1 MSALTKNINISDN
14 NTSVTKISAQAR
26 IDYIL
31 RFSKQAILV
40 IDESVEQNT
49 TISNQLL
56 ANLPEQHNVAY
67 VALSS
72 QFNNIQIR
80 CRIIEQLYTGELF
93 DPEISLA
100 VSVINLAKKSK
111 QSISIVLDRAQHLSL
126 QISHELTQL
135 ALIAKKSN
143 LTVNVVM
150 FGSLQAGR
158 NIAINKS
165 LFDNKLSLLSSQ
177 SGQLLSPTSSIFK
190 KSSIKWSFSKRNKW
204 LLSAAILLILISAL
218 VIKLLHLDS
227 FNFAKPITALGSDNV
242 SLTKTLSQPQTMV
255 IESKN
260 VSQSSSD
267 ITTDEI
273 IKTYER
279 AVPTDIYLSLVSP
292 KTVVIKKN
300 EPLPATSF
308 DIISA
313 ITTSEADTVIETQ
326 LESAINV
333 LPQEEQSTIPTSKV
347 AINHT
352 NSLQVDNDFYATKT
366 GYVIQLSA
374 FSDLALPQEYLKALD
389 SIEYHIYQRLL
400 NDQPLMVFTSKVY
413 AEKSAAQAALST
425 LPALLLSRQPWIKP
439 TSIVNNEINA
449 FQSSQ

>member
-1 MSALTKNINISDN
+1 MSALTKNINISDD

-218 VIKLLHLDS
+218 VIKLLQLDS
-227 FNFAKPITALGSDNV
+227 FNFAKPITALSTDNV

-260 VSQSSSD
+260 ASQSNSD

-279 AVPTDIYLSLVSP
+279 AVPEDIYLSLVSP

-313 ITTSEADTVIETQ
+313 ITTNETDTLIETQ
-326 LESAINV
+326 IENAMNV
-333 LPQEEQSTIPTSKV
+333 LPQEEQSAVTTSRA
-347 AINHT
+347 AINRT
-352 NSLQVDNDFYATKT
+352 NSLQVDNDFYADKT

-425 LPALLLSRQPWIKP
+425 LPVSLLSRQPWIKP

-449 FQSSQ
+449 LQSSQ

>member
-1 MSALTKNINISDN
+1 MSALTKNINISDD

-177 SGQLLSPTSSIFK
+177 SGQLLSPTSTIFK

-218 VIKLLHLDS
+218 VIKLLQLDS
-227 FNFAKPITALGSDNV
+227 FNFAKPITALSTDNV

-260 VSQSSSD
+260 ASQSNSD

-279 AVPTDIYLSLVSP
+279 AVPEDIYLSLVSP

-313 ITTSEADTVIETQ
+313 ITTNETDTLIETQ
-326 LESAINV
+326 IENAMNV
-333 LPQEEQSTIPTSKV
+333 LPQEEQSAVTTSRA
-347 AINHT
+347 AINRT
-352 NSLQVDNDFYATKT
+352 NSLQVDNDFYADKT

-425 LPALLLSRQPWIKP
+425 LPVSLLSRQPWIKP

-449 FQSSQ
+449 LQSSQ

>member
-1 MSALTKNINISDN
+1 
-14 NTSVTKISAQAR
+14 
-26 IDYIL
+26 
-31 RFSKQAILV
+31 
-40 IDESVEQNT
+40 
-49 TISNQLL
+49 
-56 ANLPEQHNVAY
+56 
-67 VALSS
+67 
-72 QFNNIQIR
+72 
-80 CRIIEQLYTGELF
+80 
-93 DPEISLA
+93 
-100 VSVINLAKKSK
+100 
-111 QSISIVLDRAQHLSL
+111 
-126 QISHELTQL
+126 
-135 ALIAKKSN
+135 
-143 LTVNVVM
+143 
-150 FGSLQAGR
+150 
-158 NIAINKS
+158 
-165 LFDNKLSLLSSQ
+165 
-177 SGQLLSPTSSIFK
+177 
-190 KSSIKWSFSKRNKW
+190 
-204 LLSAAILLILISAL
+204 LISAL

-400 NDQPLMVFTSKVY
+400 NEQPLMVFTSKVY

>member
-1 MSALTKNINISDN
+1 MSALTKNINISDD

-177 SGQLLSPTSSIFK
+177 SGQLLSPTSTIFK

-218 VIKLLHLDS
+218 VIKLLQLDS
-227 FNFAKPITALGSDNV
+227 FNFAKPITALSTDNV

-260 VSQSSSD
+260 ASQSNSD

-279 AVPTDIYLSLVSP
+279 AVPEDIYLSLVSP

-313 ITTSEADTVIETQ
+313 ITTNETDTLIETQ
-326 LESAINV
+326 IENAMNV
-333 LPQEEQSTIPTSKV
+333 LPQEEQSAVTTSRA
-347 AINHT
+347 AINRT
-352 NSLQVDNDFYATKT
+352 NSLQVDNDFYADKT

-400 NDQPLMVFTSKVY
+400 NEQPLMVFTSKVY

-425 LPALLLSRQPWIKP
+425 LPVSLLSRQPWIKP

-449 FQSSQ
+449 LQSSQ

>member
-1 MSALTKNINISDN
+1 MSALTKNIDISDD

-56 ANLPEQHNVAY
+56 ASLPEQHNVAY

-143 LTVNVVM
+143 LIVNVVM

-177 SGQLLSPTSSIFK
+177 SGQLLSSTSSIFK
-190 KSSIKWSFSKRNKW
+190 KSSTKWSFTKRNKW
-204 LLSAAILLILISAL
+204 LLSAVILLIVITAV
-218 VIKLLHLDS
+218 VIKLLQLDS
-227 FNFAKPITALGSDNV
+227 FNFAKPITALKSDNV
-242 SLTKTLSQPQTMV
+242 SLSKTLSQPQTMA
-255 IESKN
+255 IESTKVN
-260 VSQSSSD
+260 SD
-267 ITTDEI
+267 ITAVEI
-273 IKTYER
+273 SNTHEI
-279 AVPTDIYLSLVSP
+279 ALPTDIYSSLVNP
-292 KTVVIKKN
+292 KPVLIKKQV
-300 EPLPATSF
+300 PLPASSF

-313 ITTSEADTVIETQ
+313 ITASD
-326 LESAINV
+326 INTPTDISIKDISSV
-333 LPQEEQSTIPTSKV
+333 VPQEENNTLSLPIKELNF
-347 AINHT
+347 INH
-352 NSLQVDNDFYATKT
+352 LQVDNDFYTDKT

-374 FSDLALPQEYLKALD
+374 FSDLVLPQVYLDALD
-389 SIEYHIYQRLL
+389 TIEYHIYQRLL
-400 NDQPLMVFTSKVY
+400 NDKPLMVFTSMVY

-425 LPALLLSRQPWIKP
+425 LPASLLSRQPWIKP
-439 TSIVNNEINA
+439 TSVVNNEINA
-449 FQSSQ
+449 FQTSQ